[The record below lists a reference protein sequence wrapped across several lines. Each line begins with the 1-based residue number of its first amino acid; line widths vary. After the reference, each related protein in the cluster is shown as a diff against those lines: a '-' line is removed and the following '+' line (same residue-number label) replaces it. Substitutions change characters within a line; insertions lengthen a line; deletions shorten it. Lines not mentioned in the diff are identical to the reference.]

1 MTDIFPVRDSRPAMG
16 ETQVNKDGCINPD
29 LNQGQAFGRT
39 TFQVGEQTYADSA
52 SISAVTGR
60 SSWFC
65 GITLFFAVLYAGLA
79 IWVAIFAQDGT
90 DFVLFSSGVDSF
102 GQPAPVADHTV
113 YLPWFTLAF
122 LGAIAIIYGGVAL
135 IGGTD
140 YFARHIFARGEA
152 VTGPATL
159 LLHMVMNGFIT
170 FLWTKFQYRDQFY
183 MLTLGV
189 ALIVVA
195 GYAAIT
201 HETSMERGW
210 TFLTIIGFV
219 AATGGNLLQ
228 WAHLAYVL
236 FYESISTWVL
246 FIVLAYILFNAAYWL
261 NFLAWILGWGKYS
274 SSPKAIRSRYDIFG
288 MVSIGILAAQTLVIM
303 ILYILNDLQ

>member
-1 MTDIFPVRDSRPAMG
+1 MTDVYTVRDSRSAMG
-16 ETQVNKDGCINPD
+16 ETKVNKDGCINPD

-52 SISAVTGR
+52 SISGVTGR
-60 SSWFC
+60 SSLFC
-65 GITLFFAVLYAGLA
+65 GITLAFAVFYAGLA
-79 IWVAIFAQDGT
+79 IWVAIVAQDGT

-113 YLPWFTLAF
+113 YLPWLTFAF
-122 LGAIAIIYGGVAL
+122 LASIAIIYGGVAL
-135 IGGTD
+135 IGGAD

-152 VTGPATL
+152 VTGPITL

-183 MLTLGV
+183 LLTLGV
-189 ALIVVA
+189 AFIVTA
-195 GYAAIT
+195 GYLAIT

-210 TFLTIIGFV
+210 TFLTIVGFV
-219 AATGGNLLQ
+219 AATAGNVLQ

-236 FYESISTWVL
+236 IYESNPTWVV
-246 FIVLAYILFNAAYWL
+246 FIILAYILFNAAYWL
-261 NFLAWILGWGKYS
+261 NFLAWILGWDKYS

-288 MVSIGILAAQTLVIM
+288 MVSIGILAAQTLTIM
-303 ILYILNDLQ
+303 LFYILNDLQ